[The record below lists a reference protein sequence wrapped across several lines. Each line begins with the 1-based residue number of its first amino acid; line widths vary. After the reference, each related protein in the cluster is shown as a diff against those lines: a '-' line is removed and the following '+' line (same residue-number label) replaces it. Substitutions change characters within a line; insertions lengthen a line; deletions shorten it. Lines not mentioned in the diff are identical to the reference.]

1 MLQDYLVK
9 ESSLNHLHYQK
20 DAMLAPHS
28 TFGIGGHC
36 DYFVTPFSENCLIEL
51 IAFLKK
57 RKFRYIVIGNGSN
70 LLFDDRGFRG
80 CVISTKAMRDVTVDG
95 NVLTVSA
102 GYSLIAL
109 SQLAA
114 KHSLSGLEF
123 ACSIPASVGGAVC
136 MNAGAYGGEMKDIV
150 TSCRYLTKEGNVCET
165 TDHDF
170 SYRHSRYQLTG
181 ETVLSCQI
189 RLQHAE
195 TDEILSRMKENKTK
209 REATQ
214 PTKEKSAGSVFR
226 RMEGVIP
233 AKLIDEAGLKGL
245 TVGGATVSEK
255 HAGFI
260 VNRGNATAKD
270 VLSLIDLIK
279 KAVRDRYGV
288 DLVCEIC
295 HVLET

>member
-1 MLQDYLVK
+1 MLQDYLAK
-9 ESSLNHLHYQK
+9 ECSLNHLNYQK

-36 DYFVTPFSENCLIEL
+36 DYFVTPFSETCLIEL
-51 IAFLKK
+51 IAYLKK
-57 RKFRYIVIGNGSN
+57 RQTRFIVIGNASN
-70 LLFDDRGFRG
+70 LLFDDHGFRG

-123 ACSIPASVGGAVC
+123 ACSIPGTVGGAIF
-136 MNAGAYGGEMKDIV
+136 MNAGAYGGEMKNIV
-150 TSCRYLTKEGNVCET
+150 TSCRYLTKEGIICET

-181 ETVLSCQI
+181 EIVLSCQI
-189 RLQHAE
+189 RLQYAE
-195 TDEILSRMKENKTK
+195 KDTILSRMQENKAK

-226 RMEGVIP
+226 RMEGIIP
-233 AKLIDEAGLKGL
+233 AKLIDEEGLKGL
-245 TVGGATVSEK
+245 AVRGASVSEK

-260 VNRGNATAKD
+260 VNRSNASAKD
-270 VLSLIDLIK
+270 VLMLIALIK
-279 KAVRDRYGV
+279 KTIKDRYGV
-288 DLVCEIC
+288 DLICEIQ
-295 HVLET
+295 HITET